1 MNKEII
7 VKLYELQD
15 INVTYG
21 TEDTKVE
28 ALKDVNINIHQGEII
43 SIVGP
48 SGAGKTTL
56 LNVLS
61 GLEKTTS
68 GKLFYQEIDISTL
81 KQKELSRLRLQNFGF
96 VFQGF
101 YLISTMTVRDNI
113 WLPAIADKAQ
123 VDEELFEEI
132 INDLDL
138 KDRLNHLPNQL
149 SGGEKQRVAIARAL
163 MNKPSVIF
171 ADEPTGNLDSING
184 EKVFELLFKSAK
196 KYKQTLIY
204 VTHDV
209 TKSKLAEKNLFIKD
223 GVLIE
228 ES

>member
-1 MNKEII
+1 M
-7 VKLYELQD
+7 VLYELKH

-21 TEDTKVE
+21 REDTKVE
-28 ALKDVNINIHQGEII
+28 AIKDISINISHGVII

-61 GLEKTTS
+61 GLEKISS
-68 GKLFYQEIDISTL
+68 GKILYQGIDMSTL
-81 KQKELSRLRLQNFGF
+81 NQKELANLRLQNFGF

-101 YLISTMTVRDNI
+101 YLVSTMSVRDNI
-113 WLPAIADKAQ
+113 WLPAIADKAN
-123 VDEELFEEI
+123 VDDELFEEI
-132 INDLDL
+132 ILDLNL
-138 KDRLNHLPNQL
+138 KDRINHLPNQL

-163 MNKPSVIF
+163 INKPSVIF
-171 ADEPTGNLDSING
+171 ADEPTGNLDSLNG
-184 EKVFELLFKSAK
+184 EKVFDLLFKCAK

-209 TKSKLAEKNLFIKD
+209 NKSKVAEKSLFIKD
-223 GVLIE
+223 GVLVE

>member
-1 MNKEII
+1 M
-7 VKLYELQD
+7 VLYELKH

-21 TEDTKVE
+21 REDTKVE
-28 ALKDVNINIHQGEII
+28 AIKDISVNISHGVII

-61 GLEKTTS
+61 GLEKISS
-68 GKLFYQEIDISTL
+68 GKILYQGIDMSTL
-81 KQKELSRLRLQNFGF
+81 NQKELANLRLQNFGF

-101 YLISTMTVRDNI
+101 YLVSTMSVRDNI
-113 WLPAIADKAQ
+113 WLPAIADKAN
-123 VDEELFEEI
+123 VDDELFEEI
-132 INDLDL
+132 ILDLNL
-138 KDRLNHLPNQL
+138 KDRINHLPNQL

-163 MNKPSVIF
+163 INKPSVIF
-171 ADEPTGNLDSING
+171 ADEPTGNLDSLNG
-184 EKVFELLFKSAK
+184 EKVFDLLFKCAK

-209 TKSKLAEKNLFIKD
+209 NKSKVAEKSLFIKD
-223 GVLIE
+223 GVLVE